1 MSPTIRVDDEV
12 YALLQSEAEA
22 FVDTPNTVLRRL
34 LKLRPE
40 PSATTANPP
49 PPTPR
54 SGEAVVGMLAK
65 LVHDGLIEEGEQ
77 LLWERRNHGE
87 RHTARVSGGGQLRL
101 EDGTVH
107 DSPSAA
113 ARHLVGY
120 EVNGWRVWK
129 LARDGKS
136 LDEVRSR
143 RARGGGSGTPPPP
156 EPPRPPS
163 RATGSPDRRVT
174 PQKEF
179 RPFILQILRE
189 AGGVQQMNKILDEV
203 ERRMKHMFVKGDYA
217 TVTDGEVRW
226 RNAARWERKAM
237 VDDGLIK
244 ATKDTDRAGV
254 WELTRSGME
263 GR

>member
-12 YALLQSEAEA
+12 YALLQSKAEA

-34 LKLRPE
+34 LNLRHE
-40 PSATTANPP
+40 PTTTANPP
-49 PPTPR
+49 PPAPR
-54 SGEAVVGMLAK
+54 AGESAIGRLAK
-65 LVHDGLIEEGEQ
+65 LVHDGQIEEGEQ
-77 LLWERRNHGE
+77 LVWERRNQGE
-87 RHTARVSGGGQLRL
+87 RHIARVGQGGQLRL
-101 EDGTVH
+101 EDGSVH

-120 EVNGWRVWK
+120 DVNGWRVWK
-129 LARDGKS
+129 RARDGKS
-136 LDEVRSR
+136 LDEVWSGH
-143 RARGGGSGTPPPP
+143 ARGGAGETPPPL
-156 EPPRPPS
+156 ETSGPPS
-163 RATGSPDRRVT
+163 RVTGSPDRRVT

-203 ERRMKHMFVKGDYA
+203 ERRMEHMYVKGDYA
-217 TVTDGEVRW
+217 TVDGGEVRW

-244 ATKDTDRAGV
+244 PSERAGV
-254 WELTRSGME
+254 WELTRRGME